1 MSNIV
6 LKYTIYSTVSSVIL
20 CFTNCN
26 SKPTT
31 VEATTARPIISKDTM
46 NSNNK
51 LIGPIRTGEKGPPKL
66 PKIRYEN
73 VNYDSLFEAVEIFP
87 EPPGGMKKFREWIN
101 ENYVLPEGVSKTQI
115 AGRVMLS
122 FIVEKNGSLSNIEAE
137 IVKGYDTSLKHN
149 IAQAAIDLLKK
160 SKKWTP
166 GIFNGRP
173 VRTKYVL
180 SIRIDPNKM
189 NADIYKVR

>member
-1 MSNIV
+1 MSKIN
-6 LKYTIYSTVSSVIL
+6 LKCAIYFTVFAAIL
-20 CFTNCN
+20 WFTSCT
-26 SKPTT
+26 SKPSD

-46 NSNNK
+46 DYNNK
-51 LIGPIRTGEKGPPKL
+51 ILGPIRTGEKGPPKL

-101 ENYVLPEGVSKTQI
+101 ENYVLPEGVSKTQTV
-115 AGRVMLS
+115 GRVMLS
-122 FIVEKNGSLSNIEAE
+122 FIVEKNGSLTNLDAE
-137 IVKGYDTSLKHN
+137 IVKGYDTTLKHS

-173 VRTKYVL
+173 VRTKYFL
-180 SIRIDPNKM
+180 SIRIDPKKM
-189 NADIYKVR
+189 SADIYKVR